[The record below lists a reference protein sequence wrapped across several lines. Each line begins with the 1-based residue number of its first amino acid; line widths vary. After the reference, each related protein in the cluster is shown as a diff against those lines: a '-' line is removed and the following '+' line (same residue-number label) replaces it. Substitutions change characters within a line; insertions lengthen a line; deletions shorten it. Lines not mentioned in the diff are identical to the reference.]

1 MNFFDTEAPLATDAD
16 CVVINL
22 CMPPSTNNL
31 FFNGSGRTGR
41 VRTPE
46 YNAWIKEAGYQL
58 SRQHP
63 ARIRGSRVDI
73 LIEVSDS
80 ESTMSW
86 DVANREKAAV
96 DLLVTHGVIVGDSKR
111 HVRQITLRWA
121 DVAGVRVT
129 ITPCE

>member
-1 MNFFDTEAPLATDAD
+1 MNFFDADAPLATDTPE

-22 CMPPSTNNL
+22 LMPPSTNNL

-46 YNAWIKEAGYQL
+46 YNAWIKEAGYML
-58 SRQHP
+58 RSQHP
-63 ARIRGSRVDI
+63 RAIRERVDI

-86 DVANREKAAV
+86 DVANREKATT
-96 DLLVTHGVIVGDSKR
+96 DLLVTHYVILGDSKKY
-111 HVRQITLRWA
+111 VRQITMRWA

-129 ITPCE
+129 ITPCA

>member
-1 MNFFDTEAPLATDAD
+1 MNFFDAD
-16 CVVINL
+16 GRFAAADQGAVINL
-22 CMPPSTNNL
+22 PMPPSTNNL
-31 FFNGSGRTGR
+31 FLNGSGRTGR

-46 YNAWIKEAGYQL
+46 YNAWIKEAGYML
-58 SRQHP
+58 RSQHP
-63 ARIRGSRVDI
+63 RSIRERVDI

-96 DLLVTHGVIVGDSKR
+96 DLLVAHYVILGDSKKY
-111 HVRQITLRWA
+111 VRQITLRWA

-129 ITPCE
+129 VAPCE

>member
-1 MNFFDTEAPLATDAD
+1 VNFFDADAPLATDTPE

-22 CMPPSTNNL
+22 PMPITTNNL

-46 YNAWIKEAGYQL
+46 YNAWIKEAGLVML
-58 SRQHP
+58 SQRP
-63 ARIRGSRVDI
+63 KRIKGPVT
-73 LIEVSDS
+73 LLLEVSDS
-80 ESTMSW
+80 ESTTSW
-86 DVANREKAAV
+86 DLSNRLKAV
-96 DLLVTHGVIVGDSKR
+96 EDLLCSHYVIQGDSKKY
-111 HVRQITLRWA
+111 VREIAMRWA

>member
-1 MNFFDTEAPLATDAD
+1 MNFFDADGRFATDSK

-22 CMPPSTNNL
+22 PMPPSTNNL
-31 FFNGSGRTGR
+31 FFNGKGRTGR

-46 YNAWIKEAGYQL
+46 YNAWIKEAGYML
-58 SRQHP
+58 RSQHP
-63 ARIRGSRVDI
+63 RSIRERVDI

-86 DVANREKAAV
+86 DVANREKAVV
-96 DLLVTHGVIVGDSKR
+96 DLLVAHYVILGDSKKY
-111 HVRQITLRWA
+111 VRQITLRWA

-129 ITPCE
+129 VTPCE